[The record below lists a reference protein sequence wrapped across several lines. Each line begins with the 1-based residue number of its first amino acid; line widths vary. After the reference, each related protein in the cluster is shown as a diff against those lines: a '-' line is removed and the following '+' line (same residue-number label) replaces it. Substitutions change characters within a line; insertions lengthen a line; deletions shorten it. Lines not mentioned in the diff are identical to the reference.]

1 MQTFSLKASW
11 GYFCIGTFKATEKNC
26 PIATKEV
33 LIEISGKFP
42 GYQSIGIGIDHI
54 NRINPATCMCLS

>member
-1 MQTFSLKASW
+1 MRIFSLKASW
-11 GYFCIGTFKATEKNC
+11 GYFCIATFKTTEKNC

-42 GYQSIGIGIDHI
+42 D
-54 NRINPATCMCLS
+54 AC

>member
-1 MQTFSLKASW
+1 MRTFSLKASW

-42 GYQSIGIGIDHI
+42 D
-54 NRINPATCMCLS
+54 AC